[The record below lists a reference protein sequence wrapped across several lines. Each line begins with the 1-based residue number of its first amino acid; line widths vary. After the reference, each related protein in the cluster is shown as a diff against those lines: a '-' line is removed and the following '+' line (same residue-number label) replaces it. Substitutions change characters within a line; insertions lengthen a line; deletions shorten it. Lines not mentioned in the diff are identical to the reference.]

1 MADAQK
7 SKISKPGAKS
17 TSHAAVSRRA
27 ELRKN
32 LRKRESKWRAAL
44 LRPDLTYSIPIALA
58 FAVLAGLL
66 TAWTREQPLVA
77 PGRVMSDT
85 RVVRAEFRVEDAAA
99 LETNQRNARQNTA
112 RVYNASPAIFD
123 EIENA
128 LTRLPT
134 ALADAQT
141 LDEVA
146 PEIRQTF
153 QLTDAELAALRTEA
167 IEGDASQAWRSRVDD
182 LIEQLYATPL
192 LSNETYQLEQTSGS
206 RQWIEIRVPN
216 REPARLLKGRAINIA
231 SAQLATGLRQA
242 VLQAGFTEP
251 LASMIAGYLARHVN
265 DPNGARP
272 TFTFDAQA
280 TTTAQDAAASAVEPQ
295 YIDYPEGDVI
305 YRRGERLSRDDYAL
319 LLAEHRAFDD
329 EATLG
334 AVWTPRF
341 AAVGES
347 LLITIGLSLYI
358 AGFCRRIRRNP
369 LRVLAVAAML
379 LGALALASVIAVQS
393 PALIPLAAAAPTAFV
408 AGILVIAYDRGTA
421 LAIGSLHAAL
431 VVVALNQPATMMIPA
446 LAGVVAVA
454 WTLNDV
460 RHRNDLVRAGLVT
473 GLTLAASVAAVS
485 LLQKPITPLIWRE
498 IVIDASWAMG
508 AGVAI
513 GVITLA
519 LLPTIERVFDIIT
532 GMTLIE
538 LRDPKQPLLREL
550 QQRAPGT
557 YNHSLA
563 VANIAET
570 AAEAVGANSLH
581 LYVGALYHDIGKMNK
596 PDYFVENQSGGFNR
610 HSKLSPAM
618 SLLVIVGHVKDGVE
632 MAREYNLPRSL
643 HHYIESHHG
652 TTLVEYFFHQAQKQA
667 NESDSSGPDEMEY
680 RYPGP
685 KPRTREAAILML
697 SDAVESATRA
707 LKEPAPARIE
717 ALVRQLARKRLED
730 GQFDECD
737 LTLRELQTIES
748 SIIKSLTSIYHARLA
763 YPDSKAEG
771 RRASAVTEQPNGAE
785 TPKTDD
791 FDPKSTQ
798 FEKTMSQSA

>member
-7 SKISKPGAKS
+7 SKITKGAAKS

-32 LRKRESKWRAAL
+32 LRKPESRWRTIL
-44 LRPDLTYSIPIALA
+44 LRPDLTYSIPIALV
-58 FAVLAGLL
+58 FAILAGVL
-66 TAWTREQPLVA
+66 TAWVREQPLVE
-77 PGRVMSDT
+77 PGQYMTQTRSVRVP
-85 RVVRAEFRVEDAAA
+85 FRVENVAA
-99 LETNQRNARQNTA
+99 LEDKQRNARQNTA
-112 RVYNASPAIFD
+112 RVYVAAPAVFD
-123 EIENA
+123 EIENG

-141 LDEVA
+141 LDSVA
-146 PEIRQTF
+146 SEIRETF

-167 IEGDASQAWRSRVDD
+167 VAGDASQAWRSKVEA
-182 LIEQLYATPL
+182 LVEQLYATPL
-192 LSNETYQLEQTSGS
+192 LDNEAYQLEQTSGS
-206 RQWIEIRVPN
+206 RQWIEIRVPG
-216 REPARLLKGRAINIA
+216 RDPARLLKGRTINLA
-231 SAQLATGLRQA
+231 SAQLATTLRQA
-242 VLQAGFTEP
+242 VLQAGFAEP
-251 LASMIAGYLARHVN
+251 VASMIAGYLARN
-265 DPNGARP
+265 AKP
-272 TFTFDAQA
+272 TFIFDARA
-280 TTTAQDAAASAVEPQ
+280 TSAAQDASAAAVEPE
-295 YIDYPEGDVI
+295 YITYSVGHVI
-305 YRRGERLSRDDYAL
+305 YDSGDRLTRDEYSL
-319 LLAEHRAFDD
+319 LLAEHKAYGD
-329 EATLG
+329 EIPKAALWGPRLG
-334 AVWTPRF
+334 AM
-341 AAVGES
+341 AES

-358 AGFCRRIRRNP
+358 AAFCMRIRRNP

-379 LGALALASVIAVQS
+379 LGALALAGVIAIQS
-393 PALIPLAAAAPTAFV
+393 PALIPLAASAPTAFV
-408 AGILVIAYDRGTA
+408 AGILVIAYNRGTA

-431 VVVALNQPATMMIPA
+431 VVVALDQPATMMIPA
-446 LAGVVAVA
+446 LAGVVAVT

-460 RHRNDLVRAGLVT
+460 RHRNDLVRAGLAT
-473 GLTLAASVAAVS
+473 GATLAVAVAAVALMDRPLS
-485 LLQKPITPLIWRE
+485 PGLWRTLL
-498 IVIDASWAMG
+498 IDSSWALG

-513 GVITLA
+513 GVVTLA

-563 VANIAET
+563 VANIAEN
-570 AAEAVGANSLH
+570 AAEAVGAKSLH

-596 PDYFVENQSGGFNR
+596 PDYFVENQSGGYNR

-618 SLLVIVGHVKDGVE
+618 SLLVIVGHVKDGIE
-632 MAREYNLPRSL
+632 LAREYVLPRSL

-667 NESDSSGPDEMEY
+667 DEAKSSAPDEMEY

-685 KPRTREAAILML
+685 KPRTKEAAILML
-697 SDAVESATRA
+697 TDAVESATRA

-737 LTLRELQTIES
+737 LTLRELQVIES
-748 SIIKSLTSIYHARLA
+748 SIIKSLTSIYHSRIA
-763 YPDSKAEG
+763 YPGADTKSES
-771 RRASAVTEQPNGAE
+771 RRTSAAGEQPEA
-785 TPKTDD
+785 PKTDD